1 MKRGCKIV
9 LGMLLAA
16 LLVLNW
22 MMAAWAAEPINE
34 ENALSLSIQYENSGQ
49 PLVGASFKLYR
60 VADMDD
66 RGVYTLTEDFQ
77 DLNVDLNVLESEA
90 YEELAGLLVTFI
102 DKQGRQP
109 VDRGQT
115 DAKGSLIFPVQQ
127 QEMLPGLYLVR
138 GEDYTSDHMT
148 YVSAPFFVQLPAM
161 DYEADEW
168 DYAVTARPKC
178 SENEVTP
185 EQPQLP
191 QTGMVWWPVPVM
203 ACGGLLLVLLGWIRR
218 RKNE

>member
-1 MKRGCKIV
+1 MQRSRKV
-9 LGMLLAA
+9 VVGMLLAA

-34 ENALSLSIQYENSGQ
+34 ENALFLSIQYENSGQ

-90 YEELAGLLVTFI
+90 YEELADLLVTFI

-115 DAKGSLIFPVQQ
+115 DAKGSLTFPVQQ

-138 GEDYTSDHMT
+138 GEDYTSDQMT
-148 YVSAPFFVQLPAM
+148 YVSVPFFVQLPAM
-161 DYEADEW
+161 DYKADEW
-168 DYAVTARPKC
+168 SYAVTARPKC
-178 SENEVTP
+178 SEDEVTP

-203 ACGGLLLVLLGWIRR
+203 ACSGLLFVLLGWIRC